1 MTVEG
6 LLTEAGT
13 EAGTAAGRTEV
24 HTVVEVEGCLA
35 DVVVVGEVVK
45 GAVAAELDEMETQAV
60 TTVGVGGAKEQA
72 GAALVELEPS
82 SETHEGEVDKV
93 GATAAVVKE
102 AGTAPCA
109 SLW

>member
-24 HTVVEVEGCLA
+24 HTVVEVEGFLA

-60 TTVGVGGAKEQA
+60 TTVGVGGAE
-72 GAALVELEPS
+72 ELQ
-82 SETHEGEVDKV
+82 
-93 GATAAVVKE
+93 
-102 AGTAPCA
+102 
-109 SLW
+109 